1 MYVVTVQFTL
11 DSRHTGSF
19 IPLMLENARVSRET
33 ELGCRQFDV
42 CRDPAQLESVFL
54 YEVYDSRAAFEQ
66 HLKTIHYQSFDH
78 ATSGMV
84 AGKQVHVY
92 ERLDP

>member
-1 MYVVTVQFTL
+1 MYVITVQFTI

-19 IPLMLENARVSRET
+19 MPLILENARASRET
-33 ELGCRQFDV
+33 ERGCRHFDV
-42 CRDPAQLESVFL
+42 CRDPAKPDSVFL
-54 YEVYDSRAAFEQ
+54 YEVYDSRAAFEE
-66 HLKTIHYQSFDH
+66 HVKSMHFQSFDQ

-92 ERLDP
+92 ERVNP